1 MPFGFHLTMD
11 TLPSGVPQSAGFR
24 SALACF
30 RLSPSCPFRFLHTF
44 RSPRPARHYPRFRI
58 RRPSSERRRDFNPP
72 ELRAA
77 QRTLWAPPTPGAR
90 HAPCLPCV
98 FGLPTPRAARS
109 PMLRIVLC
117 THAAPNTPVDR
128 WRALVD
134 SLAHLLD
141 GFPRI
146 WDGSASTTP
155 LSGPAQAS
163 LALRPACLLDLLSG
177 PLSQGF
183 AVAVARLPSSGFS
196 APDSYRGVST
206 ELLGRDFHPLER
218 CTFMAHPD
226 LRTWSDYVVIHFQ
239 SARRGCTVKFGRKPR
254 NWPPN
259 RPKSRITQYSDQG
272 AKQLCIYPCIIN
284 GLRDGRPIPCPEVL
298 VRHEGAPF

>member
-1 MPFGFHLTMD
+1 
-11 TLPSGVPQSAGFR
+11 
-24 SALACF
+24 
-30 RLSPSCPFRFLHTF
+30 
-44 RSPRPARHYPRFRI
+44 
-58 RRPSSERRRDFNPP
+58 
-72 ELRAA
+72 
-77 QRTLWAPPTPGAR
+77 
-90 HAPCLPCV
+90 
-98 FGLPTPRAARS
+98 
-109 PMLRIVLC
+109 MLRTVLC

-218 CTFMAHPD
+218 CTFMAHPELLTWRWD
-226 LRTWSDYVVIHFQ
+226 CFTARARCYWRNSNIRSELVNSLVGIMNDTRFFWRTS
-239 SARRGCTVKFGRKPR
+239 
-254 NWPPN
+254 
-259 RPKSRITQYSDQG
+259 
-272 AKQLCIYPCIIN
+272 
-284 GLRDGRPIPCPEVL
+284 VL
-298 VRHEGAPF
+298 AEF